1 MPAWDLPDEDI
12 ANVLTYV
19 YNKLG
24 QFRPRGRDPGRSAGK
39 PCQAER
45 NRPRARA
52 LAVLSV
58 AAWLATPPAVATAT
72 PRHADGAG
80 AGRRLSSVLRESAGK
95 GKTGSPAPARVA
107 AFRLDV
113 FPVTNGQFLDFVR
126 QHPEWRRSRVK
137 PLFADRG
144 YLAKWRADLKLAE
157 ARAASEPVTNVSW
170 FAAEAY
176 CEARGLRLPTTE
188 QWEYALADQ
197 GRDQAWSRNSRS
209 HGSARPIPGIST
221 PSAAAR
227 RMASDST
234 IWSAWCGNG
243 RSTKQLHD
251 RNGTAQ
257 HLRQGRRG
265 ILRQR
270 RIGVRDAADYPAFM
284 RYALRTS
291 LKAAY
296 TVDNVGFRCEGD
308 E

>member
-1 MPAWDLPDEDI
+1 MSSR
-12 ANVLTYV
+12 T
-19 YNKLG
+19 
-24 QFRPRGRDPGRSAGK
+24 
-39 PCQAER
+39 
-45 NRPRARA
+45 NRPGAKA

-58 AAWLATPPAVATAT
+58 AACLGTPPAVATAT
-72 PRHADGAG
+72 PPTPMVRVPGGDY
-80 AGRRLSSVLRESAGK
+80 LPFFEKSAGK
-95 GKTGSPAPARVA
+95 GKTWVASIPGRVA

-144 YLAKWRADLKLAE
+144 YLAKWRSDLKLAE
-157 ARAASEPVTNVSW
+157 AWAASEPVTNVSW

-197 GRDQAWSRNSRS
+197 GRDQALVAQRSLAWFSAPNPRHLDAVGRGAPNGFGLYDLVGLVWEWTLDNNSFMTGTEQRNTSGEDDAAFC
-209 HGSARPIPGIST
+209 GSGS
-221 PSAAAR
+221 
-227 RMASDST
+227 
-234 IWSAWCGNG
+234 
-243 RSTKQLHD
+243 
-251 RNGTAQ
+251 
-257 HLRQGRRG
+257 
-265 ILRQR
+265 
-270 RIGVRDAADYPAFM
+270 IGVRDAADYPAFM